1 MTGYS
6 SFTSEEIHDLSV
18 DFGEHKFHL
27 GERILQ

>member
-18 DFGEHKFHL
+18 GFRECKLHL
-27 GERILQ
+27 RESILQ